1 MTANP
6 FGVSDAELQALRAL
20 RAVQRTPHEAGG
32 HTRPDI
38 DALSVFERVDG
49 QENYPLSCRH
59 VRAARPDQVDY
70 AVRAIE
76 SLVDWRRD
84 RQKGRYRLG
93 GVILAGKAG
102 RGKTALATYVAFYGA
117 YLAGLRSSYVS
128 CQAMLRHLR
137 GSVDS
142 REMQY
147 ADYLRKVDPASWQ
160 AVTLDDLGA
169 EAPAPGASNTEARD
183 AARDVIDICS
193 SACMFLVITT
203 NKSANDLVAY
213 LTDRWAS
220 RASELT
226 WIQFGAEMPDVRK
239 EQR

>member
-1 MTANP
+1 
-6 FGVSDAELQALRAL
+6 VKALK
-20 RAVQRTPHEAGG
+20 T
-32 HTRPDI
+32 
-38 DALSVFERVDG
+38 
-49 QENYPLSCRH
+49 
-59 VRAARPDQVDY
+59 
-70 AVRAIE
+70 
-76 SLVDWRRD
+76 LVDWRRD
-84 RQKGRYRLG
+84 RQSGRYRMG
-93 GVILAGKAG
+93 GVILAGRTG
-102 RGKTALATYVAFYGA
+102 QGKTALATYLAFYGA

-147 ADYLRKVDPASWQ
+147 ADYLRKVEPATWQ

-193 SACMFLVITT
+193 SACMYLVITT
-203 NKSANDLVAY
+203 NKTPEELARY

-226 WIQFGAEMPDVRK
+226 WVQLGSTVPDIRK
-239 EQR
+239 ELR